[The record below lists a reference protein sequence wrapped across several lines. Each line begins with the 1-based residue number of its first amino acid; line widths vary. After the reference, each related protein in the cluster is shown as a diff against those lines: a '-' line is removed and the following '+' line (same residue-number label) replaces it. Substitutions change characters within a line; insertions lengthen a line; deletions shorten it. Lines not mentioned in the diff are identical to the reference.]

1 MITNLYI
8 DSGYKNPYHDVFIHS
23 CCCFVNTIIK
33 DFIHK
38 LDANVQK
45 MFISSMFLFSSLV
58 FAQNPYVDMHHSFGV
73 GLSHT
78 STQELSAYEVDEQ
91 INLAPT
97 TKQLWEHFFAEE
109 DDDALMIIAELL
121 VQRTASD
128 WPNDYRGD
136 FLREVAPAALIS
148 AKKNQIYPS
157 VVLAQGVLE
166 SGWGRSNLAVQHNN
180 LFGVKGRR
188 GHRSV
193 LIHTLESVRGKIVRR
208 DAYFR
213 NFISWAESIAY
224 HGELLGSSHYY
235 QFAKPIARDAR
246 HYLELIAP
254 RYASQPDYAASVSV
268 LIEAYQLDR
277 WDFTLDMVRSK

>member
-1 MITNLYI
+1 MCSLFT
-8 DSGYKNPYHDVFIHS
+8 
-23 CCCFVNTIIK
+23 
-33 DFIHK
+33 
-38 LDANVQK
+38 
-45 MFISSMFLFSSLV
+45 MFFLCSLI
-58 FAQNPYVDMHHSFGV
+58 FAQNPYSDIHHSFGV
-73 GLSHT
+73 GLSHST
-78 STQELSAYEVDEQ
+78 TQELSAFEIENRMISVPNTE
-91 INLAPT
+91 
-97 TKQLWEHFFAEE
+97 QLWKSFFTEE
-109 DDDALMIIAELL
+109 DDNSLMIIAELL

-136 FLREVAPAALIS
+136 FLREVAPSALIS
-148 AKKNQIYPS
+148 AKRNQIFPS

-180 LFGVKGRR
+180 LFGVKGRK

-193 LIHTLESVRGKIVRR
+193 LIHTLESVRGKTVRR

-213 NFISWAESIAY
+213 HFFSWSESISY

-254 RYASQPDYAASVSV
+254 RYASQPDYAAYVSV
-268 LIEAYQLDR
+268 LIEAYHLDR
-277 WDFTLDMVRSK
+277 WDFVLKTYTSK

>member
-1 MITNLYI
+1 M
-8 DSGYKNPYHDVFIHS
+8 
-23 CCCFVNTIIK
+23 FV
-33 DFIHK
+33 
-38 LDANVQK
+38 LC
-45 MFISSMFLFSSLV
+45 SLV
-58 FAQNPYVDMHHSFGV
+58 FAQNPYLDMNHSFGV
-73 GLSHT
+73 GLSHAT
-78 STQELSAYEVDEQ
+78 TYELSSHEVENRMISVPD
-91 INLAPT
+91 
-97 TKQLWEHFFAEE
+97 TKELWEEFFTEE
-109 DDDALMIIAELL
+109 SDDMLMMLSELL
-121 VQRTASD
+121 IQRTAAD

-166 SGWGRSNLAVQHNN
+166 SGWGRSNLAVHHNN
-180 LFGVKGRR
+180 LFGVKGRK

-193 LIHTLESVRGKIVRR
+193 LIHTLESVRGKTVRR

-213 NFISWAESIAY
+213 NFSSWSESISY

-235 QFAKPIARDAR
+235 QFAKPLARDAR

-254 RYASQPDYAASVSV
+254 RYASQPDYAAYVSV

-277 WDFTLDMVRSK
+277 WDFVLKKCASN